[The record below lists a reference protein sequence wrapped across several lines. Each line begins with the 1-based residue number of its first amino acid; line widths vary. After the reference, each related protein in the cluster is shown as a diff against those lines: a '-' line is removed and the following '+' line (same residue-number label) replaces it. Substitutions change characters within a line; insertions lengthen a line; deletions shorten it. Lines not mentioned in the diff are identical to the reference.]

1 MIKLIDTLIVFLKEF
16 LEKLILKKIRRQK
29 IMKNY
34 PACKEFT
41 VLMELFGI
49 KWLVHLGVFSFLN
62 IAKSLVV

>member
-1 MIKLIDTLIVFLKEF
+1 MIKLFDTLIVFLKEF
-16 LEKLILKKIRRQK
+16 LEKLILKNISRQK

-49 KWLVHLGVFSFLN
+49 WLVHLGVFSFVN